1 MNNLISNKCILFIK
15 CHCVNYSRSV
25 SRSVEARLDAT
36 DVSSVE
42 SILTGLW
49 LVETGLRLWTRLQQQ
64 HEPARASGGGGGGLS
79 SSVSALSLT
88 ARAGGAAGGAS
99 GTGGEVSGAPTR
111 EQEEV
116 QQSVSLLCERV
127 CEAALQRA
135 QADAASK
142 EELMVAGVPGALS
155 AVLTLRAGL
164 TR

>member
-1 MNNLISNKCILFIK
+1 M
-15 CHCVNYSRSV
+15 HCNYVNCPRSV
-25 SRSVEARLDAT
+25 SRSVEARLEAT
-36 DVSSVE
+36 DASKPNR
-42 SILTGLW
+42 ILAGLR
-49 LVETGLRLWTRLQQQ
+49 LVETGLKLWQRLQQP

-111 EQEEV
+111 EQVEV

-127 CEAALQRA
+127 CEAARQRA
-135 QADAASK
+135 QADAANK
-142 EELMVAGVPGALS
+142 AELVAAGVPGALS
-155 AVLTLRAGL
+155 AVLALRTGL